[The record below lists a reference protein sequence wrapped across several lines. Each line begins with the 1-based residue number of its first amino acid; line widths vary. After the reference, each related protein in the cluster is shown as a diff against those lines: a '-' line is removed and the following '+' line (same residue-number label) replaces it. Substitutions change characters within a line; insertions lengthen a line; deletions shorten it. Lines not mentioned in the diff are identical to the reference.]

1 MPEYPYELIGVQ
13 VTPGM
18 PDAPLVA
25 DDLLDQAEQR
35 EAEGADPAEVAE
47 LVALAHRLLQG
58 R

>member
-1 MPEYPYELIGVQ
+1 MPEYPYELIGAL

-25 DDLLDQAEQR
+25 EDLLEQAEQR
-35 EAEGADPAEVAE
+35 TDEGADPAEVAE
-47 LVALAHRLLQG
+47 LVTVAHRLLQG